1 MVVHVF
7 DYSTW
12 EAEPGSSLEFE
23 GSLDYIMNF
32 RTAKATQRHCLN
44 KPKTKAGPSVAGN
57 SCNLAAL
64 DAETGGLKAQ
74 ELSLL

>member
-1 MVVHVF
+1 MVVHAF

-32 RTAKATQRHCLN
+32 RTAQGYT
-44 KPKTKAGPSVAGN
+44 
-57 SCNLAAL
+57 
-64 DAETGGLKAQ
+64 ET
-74 ELSLL
+74 LSQ